1 MNVLKLIGKV
11 LVVFALIA
19 LVVLGILTMPKFA
32 TEPREAYLQG
42 QIEARRVLVAGK
54 VPGRVETLFFR
65 EGDMVEKG
73 ASVAV
78 ISSPEI
84 EAKKMQAQGALGA
97 ARAQASKAKNGA
109 RSEDITALKA
119 MADRAQDAAN
129 LAKNTYDRVQKLFN
143 EGVIPLQKRDEAET
157 QMKATQSAAD
167 AARAQ
172 YNQAVAGAR
181 SEDKAAANALV
192 MQARG
197 ATAEVDAY
205 LEETKIRAPIA
216 GEVSVKL
223 AEEGEVVGS
232 GMPVV
237 AITDLSDSWA
247 TFHLRE
253 DLLKNVSKGKT
264 FEIFIPALGK
274 TVEMEVSY
282 IASVGDYAT
291 WRSSKESGGFDLK
304 SFEVRMRPKAVIENL
319 RPGMSALFPVASIQA
334 ENIVNP

>member
-1 MNVLKLIGKV
+1 MNALKLLGKV
-11 LVVFALIA
+11 IVILGLIVLVIMGIA
-19 LVVLGILTMPKFA
+19 QLQTFA
-32 TEPREAYLQG
+32 TAPRETFLQG
-42 QIEARRVLVAGK
+42 QMEARRVLVSGK
-54 VPGRVETLFFR
+54 VPGRIERLFVH
-65 EGDMVEKG
+65 EGDFVFKDSMV
-73 ASVAV
+73 AL

-97 ARAQASKAKNGA
+97 ARAQANKARNGA

-119 MADRAQDAAN
+119 MADRAQEAAT

-143 EGVIPLQKRDEAET
+143 EGVLPLQKRDEAET
-157 QMKATQSAAD
+157 QMKASQAAAD
-167 AARAQ
+167 AAKAQ

-192 MQARG
+192 LQARG

-205 LEETKIRAPIA
+205 LEETKIRSPIS
-216 GEVSVKL
+216 GEVSLKL

-232 GMPVV
+232 GMPVIAV
-237 AITDLSDSWA
+237 TDLDDAWA
-247 TFHLRE
+247 VFHLRE
-253 DLLKNVSKGKT
+253 DYLKNVSKGKT
-264 FEIFIPALGK
+264 FMLQIPALDT

-304 SFEVRMRPKAVIENL
+304 TFEVRMRPVEKVENL
-319 RPGMSALFPVASIQA
+319 RPGMSVLFPVDAIK
-334 ENIVNP
+334 